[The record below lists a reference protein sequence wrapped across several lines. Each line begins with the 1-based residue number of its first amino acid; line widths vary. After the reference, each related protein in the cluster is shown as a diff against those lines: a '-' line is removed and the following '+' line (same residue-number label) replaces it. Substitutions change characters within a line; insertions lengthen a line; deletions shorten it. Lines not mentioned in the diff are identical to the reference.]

1 MDCPGVFF
9 PVCAVMMVVGSSF
22 PLDLVSVDSIE
33 SEPQLEVPF
42 GFPKLSRFVSEPTV
56 SQGSVLEEINPGWHT
71 TTPQETHVQEERYT
85 RKLALVPVAPSL
97 EMDDRE
103 GWEAESHITPL
114 PACFSLE
121 NQGGKETLPLE
132 ETLAAADSVEENSVP
147 APQRFRLKE
156 GGNSHTQGT

>member
-9 PVCAVMMVVGSSF
+9 PVCAVMMVGGSRF

-42 GFPKLSRFVSEPTV
+42 GFPKLSRLVSEPTV
-56 SQGSVLEEINPGWHT
+56 SQGPVLEEINTGWHT
-71 TTPQETHVQEERYT
+71 TTTQETHVQEERYT

-103 GWEAESHITPL
+103 GWEAESHITP
-114 PACFSLE
+114 SLHIFHWKIRGE
-121 NQGGKETLPLE
+121 RKLC
-132 ETLAAADSVEENSVP
+132 
-147 APQRFRLKE
+147 RWRKHWRLLTRLRKIAYRPNTRL
-156 GGNSHTQGT
+156 G